1 MNTSASKLELSS
13 GEDEISLY
21 DLWQMLAEG
30 RLWIICGAIA
40 GLIGATAYL
49 LFVSPQYEATA
60 LVQIGQIGQIGQ
72 AQANQ
77 GRIGPVVLVPIETQA
92 RVIERILQPSFKIAV
107 LKKLGWEAEPRAALY
122 LNFLKVAPTKSA
134 DLIELK
140 LMVLTREDAEKA
152 ITTTIEHFAFTQRII
167 SQPATERLQTQLKE
181 ISTEIKEKANMLA
194 ELDRFARQ
202 QGLGASHGRPSEWIL
217 YMQLWSGKE
226 ERLKELRHL
235 EAQYR
240 EAISLTG
247 KAGAVALEAPW
258 VSATPVFPKKG
269 QTLMLATM
277 GGLFLGVLA
286 VALRRGLQNRPSAKG

>member
-1 MNTSASKLELSS
+1 MSTPISKFELSS

-30 RLWIICGAIA
+30 RFWIIFGAIA

-49 LFVSPQYEATA
+49 LLVSPQYEATA
-60 LVQIGQIGQIGQ
+60 LVQIGQMGQ

-77 GRIGPVVLVPIETQA
+77 GRIGQVILVPIEAQA

-107 LKKLGWEAEPRAALY
+107 LKKLGWEAGPRAALY
-122 LNFLKVAPTKSA
+122 MNFLKVTPAKSA

-140 LMVLTREDAEKA
+140 LMAMTREDAEKA
-152 ITTTIEHFAFTQRII
+152 IATTIEQFAFAQKII
-167 SQPATERLQTQLKE
+167 SQSATERLQAQLKE
-181 ISTEIKEKANMLA
+181 ISAEIKEKANMLA
-194 ELDRFARQ
+194 ELDRIARQ
-202 QGLGASHGRPSEWIL
+202 QGLGASHGRLSEWML

-240 EAISLTG
+240 EVISLTG
-247 KAGAVALEAPW
+247 TAGAVALESPW

-286 VALRRGLQNRPSAKG
+286 VALRCGLRNRPSAKR